1 MVYVLV
7 SKLMNAKEKLE
18 RANLLIDTY
27 GSLLTKK
34 QLSVMKD
41 KYQFDLSLQEIA
53 VNNKISRQG
62 VDDTIKVS
70 YKKLEE
76 YESKLHLIKKKNEVL
91 SIIKDNNLKKKVKSI
106 L

>member
-1 MVYVLV
+1 
-7 SKLMNAKEKLE
+7 MNAKEKLE